1 MTRNSVQTVTL
12 PILVA
17 ADTAKEM
24 DGWGTFFPGDRAESM
39 AVHVVREA
47 DIKARLRTIFRPQ
60 DLPLYMG
67 AIELKH
73 AYAAR
78 DELALKRASEKV
90 RSYMRAFARP
100 EEFEGNLKTEDG
112 REVSLKSQGQK
123 WNATRW
129 NYSRLM
135 ADMFQSARLVIWFS
149 EKEGRFLP
157 ALYCPDWKTAAF
169 VMTFLG
175 RIRVCPKCT
184 TIFIPSADNVDYCT
198 PAHREAHRVARSR
211 WRAQQRGK

>member
-1 MTRNSVQTVTL
+1 MTRNSVRTVTL

-17 ADTAKEM
+17 ANITKEM
-24 DGWGTFFPGDRAESM
+24 DGWGTFFPADRIESM
-39 AVHVVREA
+39 AVRVVSEE
-47 DIKARLRTIFRPQ
+47 DIKSRLRTIFRPK
-60 DLPLYMG
+60 DLPLFVG
-67 AIELKH
+67 AIELKQ
-73 AYAAR
+73 AYDAK
-78 DELALKRASEKV
+78 DELSLQRASEKV
-90 RSYMRAFARP
+90 RPWIKHFALPR
-100 EEFEGNLKTEDG
+100 ELDWKSADG
-112 REVSLKSQGQK
+112 RVSFTSSGQK

-175 RIRVCPKCT
+175 RIRVCPKCS

-211 WRAQQRGK
+211 WRARQRAK

>member
-1 MTRNSVQTVTL
+1 MTRNSVRTVTL

-24 DGWGTFFPGDRAESM
+24 DGWGTFFPADRTESM

-47 DIKARLRTIFRPQ
+47 DIKARLRTIFRPK
-60 DLPLYMG
+60 DLPLYIG

-73 AYAAR
+73 AYAAK
-78 DELALKRASEKV
+78 DELALNRASEKV
-90 RSYMRAFARP
+90 RPWLPHFAPPR
-100 EEFEGNLKTEDG
+100 EIQGESADG
-112 REVSLKSQGQK
+112 RLSFSSTGQK

-135 ADMFQSARLVIWFS
+135 ADMFQSARLAIWFS

-175 RIRVCPKCT
+175 RIRVCPKCS

-211 WRAQQRGK
+211 WRAQQRAK